1 MIHRKKWTL
10 ANIVEIY
17 PLNILKRSSLFY
29 LIIKKIK
36 WEYYNPIEIKKN
48 KNIKLN
54 SQQIEYWMTKIEK
67 KSIKNN

>member
-29 LIIKKIK
+29 LIIKKNK

-54 SQQIEYWMTKIEK
+54 SQQIEYWMIKLK
-67 KSIKNN
+67 KNQ

>member
-29 LIIKKIK
+29 LIIKKNK
-36 WEYYNPIEIKKN
+36 WEYYNPIEIKKKIYKAQFSAN
-48 KNIKLN
+48 RILN
-54 SQQIEYWMTKIEK
+54 DKIEK

>member
-36 WEYYNPIEIKKN
+36 WEYYNPIEIKK

-54 SQQIEYWMTKIEK
+54 SQQIEYWMIKLK
-67 KSIKNN
+67 KNQ

>member
-36 WEYYNPIEIKKN
+36 WEYYNPIEIKK
-48 KNIKLN
+48 K
-54 SQQIEYWMTKIEK
+54 
-67 KSIKNN
+67 